1 MPKFMC
7 ASSNVSGE
15 LAAIKPKLTIAISSW
30 AYTCAKKNIPV
41 EFNDYTSE
49 WMYRDSEDSAKEFIT
64 LYDRFKALDSD
75 DLVVFM
81 CDFGRERSR
90 VAASVFADL
99 FGQNTIERLYALE
112 IKGIRQ
118 EVLRIS
124 LAVDLDGLLSEALS
138 DRIKSVLK
146 TRESL

>member
-30 AYTCAKKNIPV
+30 AYTCARKNIPV
-41 EFNDYTSE
+41 EFNDYTAE
-49 WMYRDSEDSAKEFIT
+49 WMHRDRDTVAEELTT
-64 LYDRFKALDSD
+64 LYNRFKAMGDD

-90 VAASVFADL
+90 TAASVFADL

-112 IKGIRQ
+112 IKGVRQ
-118 EVLRIS
+118 EVLQVS
-124 LAVDLDGLLSEALS
+124 LAVDLEHLLTEALS
-138 DRIKSVLK
+138 ERIKKDLK
-146 TRESL
+146 ASGYL